1 MRFCIERSWGTV
13 IGIAVVSVRRG
24 FERGDRGS
32 LLSPETFLTKIWMVS
47 TDSGE
52 TDLDI
57 GEEERILCSLG

>member
-1 MRFCIERSWGTV
+1 
-13 IGIAVVSVRRG
+13 
-24 FERGDRGS
+24 
-32 LLSPETFLTKIWMVS
+32 MVS